1 MKVLVYITNIIQLIL
16 TPGSGWED
24 VSGSAVDRAMPLR
37 QYLFGLF
44 GLTAITVF
52 AELFHVDNASFA
64 LALIKSVGVFAS
76 LFVTY
81 FIAREVFV
89 AFLPDML
96 DTEFSVV
103 KSEAVISY
111 TLSIPAIIMMVFNLL
126 PERLALYYIT
136 PVLVAL
142 IFWKADAYLGVS
154 KDKNWH
160 FVMLGIFGLI
170 LPPILIQELFGC
182 FL

>member
-16 TPGSGWED
+16 SPGSGWED

-81 FIAREVFV
+81 FIAREVFF
-89 AFLPDML
+89 AILPDML

-103 KSEAVISY
+103 KS
-111 TLSIPAIIMMVFNLL
+111 
-126 PERLALYYIT
+126 
-136 PVLVAL
+136 
-142 IFWKADAYLGVS
+142 
-154 KDKNWH
+154 
-160 FVMLGIFGLI
+160 
-170 LPPILIQELFGC
+170 
-182 FL
+182 